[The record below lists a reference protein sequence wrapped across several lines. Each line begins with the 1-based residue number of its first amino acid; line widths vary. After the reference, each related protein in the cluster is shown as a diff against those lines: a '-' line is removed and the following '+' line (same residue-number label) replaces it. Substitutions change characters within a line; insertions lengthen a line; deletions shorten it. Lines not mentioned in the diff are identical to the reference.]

1 MMMAN
6 AVLLGSPATER
17 DTKIIARY
25 HTLVKVIVNY
35 ITHLRYSHFVGTDTG
50 VLTCI
55 EDVGELLSSL

>member
-1 MMMAN
+1 MMAN

-17 DTKIIARY
+17 DTKIIAQY
-25 HTLVKVIVNY
+25 HTLIKVIVNC
-35 ITHLRYSHFVGTDTG
+35 IPHLRFLNFVDNDTG